1 MSLRLPRALYVPGA
15 AAPRRA
21 QWLTTL
27 CLLAILVTG
36 WQFAGLPTAPVRKYD
51 PPVDMPWF
59 GFGLMGVFVEADGK
73 WVIHRTGYAD
83 RMKRYEILPDGSL
96 RRARE
101 TGVYDYNRDVS
112 GGKGRGAM
120 MPGGSVLNVKPSRDY
135 FSWLQHVRA
144 GGRKAV
150 TFAEPSQAPL
160 PSFGAPRSRASRQP
174 YVVLRVFKSD
184 KVQLWGVLAGYHYYP
199 VYDSVGYVAPYLW
212 ITTDRLRYLHLI
224 YLTDEHGPVEVREER
239 TLALNLGEQVT
250 HDTSLGLDR
259 HRGLVYLLLPSGKRL
274 WFKPATLEPA
284 GRDQLPGVWAP
295 EFASIGNYGQAYSV
309 DKGLP
314 LTEGQY
320 LLLMRGMVVALLAS
334 LLYLALHWR
343 YAWKYIV
350 EATIEDI
357 SSSSKSLPTSP
368 A

>member
-1 MSLRLPRALYVPGA
+1 MSLRLPRAMYQPSAGA
-15 AAPRRA
+15 PPRA
-21 QWLTTL
+21 QWLTAL
-27 CLLAILVTG
+27 CLAAILLTG
-36 WQFAGLPTAPVRKYD
+36 WQFAELPDAPVRKYD

-83 RMKRYEILPDGSL
+83 RMKKYEITPDGSL
-96 RRARE
+96 LRSEE

-135 FSWLQHVRA
+135 YGWLQHIRA
-144 GGRKAV
+144 GGRDAV
-150 TFAEPSQAPL
+150 TFAQPGQAPL
-160 PSFGAPRSRASRQP
+160 PTFGVPRSRDTQLP

-199 VYDSVGYVAPYLW
+199 VYDSVGYVAPHLW
-212 ITTDRLRYLHLI
+212 ITTDRLRYLHLV
-224 YLTDEHGPVEVREER
+224 YLTDAHGPVEVREER
-239 TLALNLGEQVT
+239 SLALDPGEPVT
-250 HDTSLGLDR
+250 HDTSMGLDR
-259 HRGLVYLLLPSGKRL
+259 HRGLVYVVLPNGERL

-295 EFASIGNYGQAYSV
+295 EYASIGNYGQTYSFER
-309 DKGLP
+309 GLP

-320 LLLMRGMVVALLAS
+320 LLLMRSMVVALLAS

-350 EATIEDI
+350 EATTAD
-357 SSSSKSLPTSP
+357 SSLSGKSLPTSP